1 MQNYDVG
8 STSIVKLAFVYEQI
22 NTGKYLTSQDGNF
35 SWPMMCIVHTHCNI
49 LSLDIYDFRDSDVF
63 PRFFT

>member
-22 NTGKYLTSQDGNF
+22 NTVRGEIFDESRRKFFMAHD
-35 SWPMMCIVHTHCNI
+35 VHCAHT
-49 LSLDIYDFRDSDVF
+49 LQYFES
-63 PRFFT
+63 